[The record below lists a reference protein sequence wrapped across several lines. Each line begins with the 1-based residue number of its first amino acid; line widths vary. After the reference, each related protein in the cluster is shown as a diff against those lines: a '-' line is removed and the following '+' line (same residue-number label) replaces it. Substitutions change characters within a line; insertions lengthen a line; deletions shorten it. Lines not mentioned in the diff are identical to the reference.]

1 MSRKSRYPFASH
13 TPLPVLSAP
22 STTERL
28 FTVQE
33 AAEYL
38 RLTPRT
44 IGRYI
49 GYGYRGIGLKAS
61 WIGRRWIIS
70 QSNLRAFIAANQID
84 ALLARTGTSYPLER

>member
-44 IGRYI
+44 IGPSLAMAI
-49 GYGYRGIGLKAS
+49 GAS
-61 WIGRRWIIS
+61 V
-70 QSNLRAFIAANQID
+70 
-84 ALLARTGTSYPLER
+84 